1 MSTIIE
7 AARGNWDK
15 IFREFGITPS
25 RRHSKEECPFCGKK
39 NSFRVSPERIEYGG
53 WICTCGSGNGFGLLM
68 QITGKAFRELAQEI
82 DRILGIAYRK
92 VAPRLK
98 LVTPVDRWAE
108 LQPLRGTD
116 AELYLK
122 SRGINIL
129 PKRGVKFGY
138 ETIHNKRYGAIYSIA
153 SNSKGDACYLH
164 TTYLDGHKKAV
175 FESLPSKKLTTI
187 KQNQDSVSVR
197 TDYADKTMGISE
209 GFETGLS
216 AEQRFK
222 MPVWPTLSTAFMKRF
237 VVSDNVESL
246 IIFADSDKKGAG
258 HAAAFACA
266 HSNLVR
272 DNKLKRVEVRW
283 PKSGDFNDDPNCDLY
298 SWIFEL

>member
-1 MSTIIE
+1 MSTTIE
-7 AARGNWDK
+7 AARGNWAQ
-15 IFREFGITPS
+15 IYSHYGLRPS
-25 RRHSKEECPFCGKK
+25 RTHSKEPCPFCSKR
-39 NSFRVSPERIEYGG
+39 NTFRISQEKIADGL
-53 WICTCGSGNGFGLLM
+53 WICSCGSGGPFQLLM
-68 QITGKAFRELAQEI
+68 QITGKAFKDLAQEI
-82 DRILGIAYRK
+82 DRILGIAYKK
-92 VAPRLK
+92 VAPKPK
-98 LVTPVDRWAE
+98 LITPVDRWAE

-164 TTYLDGHKKAV
+164 TTYLDGHKKAA
-175 FESLPSKKLTTI
+175 FENLPSKKLTAI

-209 GFETGLS
+209 GIETGLS
-216 AEQRFK
+216 AEQRFR

-237 VVSDNVESL
+237 VVPDNVESL